1 MNRPLT
7 ALLAGLES
15 LLVAG
20 IGFGALL
27 VPLTALWAFQYE
39 LAVDWGVFYRAAADT
54 WLLGHGVDV
63 RFALDPA
70 LVGALGLPPTD
81 TSFVVTVGALGVA
94 LATAVLAAR
103 TGSRLR
109 QTDHPRLAVTVAV
122 AVFAVL
128 SAVLALSAGTSA
140 AQPSR
145 WQGVLLPTAVFAA
158 GLAVGWRLRRRGEA
172 DGRVGMP
179 GRGLGRLGVS
189 ADWSVLLRE
198 GARMGLAA
206 VAALFAASAVLV
218 ALLLVFGYA
227 QVVTLYESLQ
237 GNLLGGAVLTLGQ
250 LALLPNLVLWTAAW
264 LLGPGFAL
272 GAGSSVSPLGTV
284 VGPVPALPVLG
295 ALPAGDL
302 GWGFLGL
309 LVPIVPALL
318 CAALLR
324 PRLDRA
330 LSLPS
335 SPLELAGAGASAGV
349 TSGVVLGLLTWAAS
363 GSAGPG
369 RLASVGAS
377 PLLVGAVA
385 ALEIGVAVSLG
396 LLSGRHRT
404 TEPHAVPSL
413 QDELRR

>member
-63 RFALDPA
+63 RFALDPSLATA
-70 LVGALGLPPTD
+70 LSLPGADAP
-81 TSFVVTVGALGVA
+81 FVVTIGALGVA
-94 LATAVLAAR
+94 LATALLAAR
-103 TGSRLR
+103 TGGRLR
-109 QTDHPRLAVTVAV
+109 QTDHPRLAGTVTI
-122 AVFAVL
+122 AVFALL
-128 SAVLALSAGTSA
+128 SAVLALTAGMPA

-158 GLAVGWRLRRRGEA
+158 GLAVGWGLRRETGDMLARF
-172 DGRVGMP
+172 
-179 GRGLGRLGVS
+179 GLSEVR
-189 ADWSVLLRE
+189 AVLLRE
-198 GARMGLAA
+198 GARAGAAA
-206 VAALFAASAVLV
+206 VAAVLAASAVLV
-218 ALLLVFGYA
+218 AVLLVVGYA
-227 QVVTLYESLQ
+227 QVVALYESLQ
-237 GNLLGGAVLTLGQ
+237 GNVLGGAALTLGQ
-250 LALLPNLVLWTAAW
+250 LALLPDLVLWVAAW
-264 LLGPGFAL
+264 LAGPGFAL
-272 GAGSSVSPLGTV
+272 GAGSSVSPVGTV
-284 VGPVPALPVLG
+284 VGPLPGLPVLG

-309 LVPIVPALL
+309 LVPLVPALL

-324 PRLDRA
+324 PRLDRT
-330 LSLPS
+330 LSLPAP
-335 SPLELAGAGASAGV
+335 PLELVGAGVAAGI
-349 TSGVVLGLLTWAAS
+349 TGGVVLGLLTWAAS

-377 PLLVGAVA
+377 PMLVGAVA
-385 ALEIGVAVSLG
+385 ALEIAVAVTLG
-396 LLSGRHRT
+396 LLSGRRRAP
-404 TEPHAVPSL
+404 ESAPLPSL